1 MHTSSRQSLTWSA
14 HNAVEECRNSS
25 VKGDAA
31 ETGLLNGNG
40 QITSPEAPNAGKAIR
55 AAQCAELPYFGGFA
69 SVDESITMAQIEE
82 PAHESMEEGSLVKKS
97 LDGHIGTITLDNPSK
112 HNALGAALMEELL
125 LALSDLPDAGAR
137 AIVLRAYKGAKVWSA
152 GHDVRELPT
161 NGRDPLTYDD
171 PLRKVVRMIKE
182 SPTPIVAMVEGSVW
196 GGACEVVMSCDIVI
210 AAEGTTFAIT
220 PAKLGVPYDI
230 EGTLSFMQSV
240 SLPVIKEMLF
250 TAQPI
255 TAERALRVGIINQVV
270 PAERLE
276 SATKELAGCM
286 IQNSPLVI
294 SLLKEQL
301 RVLGEAH
308 PLNPEGFQRIQAIR
322 RRIYDS
328 ADYREGIRAF
338 FERRAP
344 KFEGR

>member
-1 MHTSSRQSLTWSA
+1 M
-14 HNAVEECRNSS
+14 
-25 VKGDAA
+25 
-31 ETGLLNGNG
+31 
-40 QITSPEAPNAGKAIR
+40 
-55 AAQCAELPYFGGFA
+55 
-69 SVDESITMAQIEE
+69 
-82 PAHESMEEGSLVKKS
+82 
-97 LDGHIGTITLDNPSK
+97 
-112 HNALGAALMEELL
+112 
-125 LALSDLPDAGAR
+125 ALSDLTGAGAR
-137 AIVLRAYKGAKVWSA
+137 AIILRAHKGAKVWSA

-171 PLRKVVRMIKE
+171 PLRRVVRVIKE
-182 SPTPIVAMVEGSVW
+182 SPTPIIAMVEGGVW
-196 GGACEVVMSCDIVI
+196 GGACEMVMSCDLVI

-250 TAQPI
+250 TAQPMP
-255 TAERALRVGIINQVV
+255 ADRALRVGLINQVV

-276 SATKELAGCM
+276 SATTEMAGYM

-328 ADYREGIRAF
+328 ADYQEGIRSF

-344 KFEGR
+344 QFQGR

>member
-1 MHTSSRQSLTWSA
+1 MNVPNWQITDERMAMAQFEPVSES
-14 HNAVEECRNSS
+14 VEEN
-25 VKGDAA
+25 
-31 ETGLLNGNG
+31 T
-40 QITSPEAPNAGKAIR
+40 
-55 AAQCAELPYFGGFA
+55 
-69 SVDESITMAQIEE
+69 
-82 PAHESMEEGSLVKKS
+82 LVKKS
-97 LDGHIGTITLDNPSK
+97 LEGNIGTITLNNPAK
-112 HNALGAALMEELL
+112 HNALSAPLIRDLLGALF
-125 LALSDLPDAGAR
+125 DLTKAGAR
-137 AIVLRAYKGAKVWSA
+137 VIILRAHKGAKVWSA

-171 PLRKVVRMIKE
+171 PLRRVVRAIKE
-182 SPTPIVAMVEGSVW
+182 CPSPIIATVEGSVW

-250 TAQPI
+250 TAQPM
-255 TAERALRVGIINQVV
+255 TADRALRVGLINQVV
-270 PAERLE
+270 PPERLE
-276 SATKELAGCM
+276 SATTELAGYM

-301 RVLGEAH
+301 RVLGEGH
-308 PLNPEGFQRIQAIR
+308 PLNPEAFQRIQATR

-328 ADYREGIRAF
+328 ADYQEGIRAF
-338 FERRAP
+338 FERRSP

>member
-1 MHTSSRQSLTWSA
+1 MDDR
-14 HNAVEECRNSS
+14 
-25 VKGDAA
+25 
-31 ETGLLNGNG
+31 
-40 QITSPEAPNAGKAIR
+40 
-55 AAQCAELPYFGGFA
+55 
-69 SVDESITMAQIEE
+69 
-82 PAHESMEEGSLVKKS
+82 SLVRRS
-97 LDGHIGTITLDNPSK
+97 LDGNIGTITLDNPSK
-112 HNALGAALMEELL
+112 HNALGAGLIGELL
-125 LALSDLPDAGAR
+125 VTLSDLTSAGAR
-137 AIVLRAYKGAKVWSA
+137 AIVLRAYPGAKVWSA

-171 PLRKVVRMIKE
+171 PLRRVVRAIKE
-182 SPTPIVAMVEGSVW
+182 APMPIIAMVEGGVW

-240 SLPVIKEMLF
+240 SLTIIKEMLF
-250 TAQPI
+250 TAQPM
-255 TAERALRVGIINQVV
+255 TAARALRLGLINQVV
-270 PAERLE
+270 
-276 SATKELAGCM
+276 SADLLDSTTKELAGH
-286 IQNSPLVI
+286 IIRNSPLVI

-308 PLNPEGFQRIQAIR
+308 PLNPEGFQRIQSIR

-328 ADYREGIRAF
+328 ADYQEGIRAF

-344 KFEGR
+344 QFEGR